1 MGREDVYLI
10 VAFVDFGAG
19 FFSNSYTWSVLLLVM
34 LQFAFAW
41 YGYGR
46 SHLPYILGKQ
56 VSIQEYCQRY
66 DGRRLDHLLYY
77 YSCGCSCLM
86 PNTCEATRP
95 RKDENDWNG
104 LQLGLRRAG
113 DFSGCGFSV
122 YICS

>member
-1 MGREDVYLI
+1 MGREEVYLI

-19 FFSNSYTWSVLLLVM
+19 FFSNPYTWSVLLLVM

-66 DGRRLDHLLYY
+66 DGRRLDHHLY
-77 YSCGCSCLM
+77 SRFMCARSFFIITPAAVL
-86 PNTCEATRP
+86 
-95 RKDENDWNG
+95 
-104 LQLGLRRAG
+104 
-113 DFSGCGFSV
+113 V
-122 YICS
+122 